1 MDVNNWRSAARAR
14 ARARFQAKWDEGT
27 ATAGPSAG
35 ITARSSDGVTAGPSA
50 GFTAGPSDRIAA
62 GPSAGV
68 TARPYAGVTAG
79 PSDGIAAGTYAGG
92 ATGPIDSA
100 AWRTQLPPGF
110 RQMIINKMME
120 TLQRCFPVN
129 RQGGVEE
136 LYKISVSSEEQIF
149 MSATSQQDYRL
160 KVSSKMLTMQ
170 PNFGNP
176 MTNYLHP
183 NAAGSGQNVR
193 GPEMT
198 MEATS
203 SSYEY
208 TSGPEESDEK
218 QTAEED
224 IGDVSK
230 EDVVEEVVVTEEQ
243 NHVVGQKENVRVG
256 DNEISCGLSSGAKFD
271 ERLAQVEERL
281 EKMEAHSEK
290 VERLLVDINKKLNYL
305 VKMQDAEVSRDVKRP
320 AKYTSSPW
328 TGNGRSKRKHRVAE
342 MIRQSCK
349 HRRLGRG
356 AIAQ

>member
-35 ITARSSDGVTAGPSA
+35 LPPDLL
-50 GFTAGPSDRIAA
+50 TAGPSDRIAA

-110 RQMIINKMME
+110 RQMIINKMMGA
-120 TLQRCFPVN
+120 LQRCFPVN

-176 MTNYLHP
+176 MTSIYIPML
-183 NAAGSGQNVR
+183 QKRV
-193 GPEMT
+193 T
-198 MEATS
+198 
-203 SSYEY
+203 
-208 TSGPEESDEK
+208 K
-218 QTAEED
+218 QTA
-224 IGDVSK
+224 GRGHWGRVK
-230 EDVVEEVVVTEEQ
+230 GGCCRRGGGYRRAKPCCWT
-243 NHVVGQKENVRVG
+243 ENVRVG

-271 ERLAQVEERL
+271 GG
-281 EKMEAHSEK
+281 S
-290 VERLLVDINKKLNYL
+290 KL
-305 VKMQDAEVSRDVKRP
+305 
-320 AKYTSSPW
+320 
-328 TGNGRSKRKHRVAE
+328 RSD
-342 MIRQSCK
+342 
-349 HRRLGRG
+349 
-356 AIAQ
+356 